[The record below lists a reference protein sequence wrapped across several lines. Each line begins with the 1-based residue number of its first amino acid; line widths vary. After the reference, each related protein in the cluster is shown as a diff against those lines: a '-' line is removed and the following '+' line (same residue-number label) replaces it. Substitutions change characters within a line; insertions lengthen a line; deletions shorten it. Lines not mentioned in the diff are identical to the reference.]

1 VAGRA
6 MTVNR
11 SHPLNAR
18 MSRVR
23 RCLAAAAW
31 AFGAC
36 SAQAACLGD
45 EQVQALMD
53 SYTARRPAAN
63 PEGLTT
69 VDGECSRAKLLKLF
83 DARFGAPIGYK
94 AGLTNPAVQKR
105 FNHDAPVWG
114 ALYAPML
121 LQNGATVDANFGAR
135 PLFEADLLVRVSS
148 TAVNQAKTVDDV
160 LASIDQVIP
169 FIELPDLVVQVPAK
183 LDGPAIS
190 AINVGAR
197 LGVAGAPIAVQRTAA
212 FSDALRDM
220 VTVVRGDGVELDRG
234 KGSDVLEHPLNAVV
248 WLAKDLAHDGRAMK
262 PGDLISLGSFSKLL
276 PPKPGLAVEVQY
288 LGLPGNPVVNV
299 SFR

>member
-1 VAGRA
+1 MKLLLTLLSLCLGA
-6 MTVNR
+6 
-11 SHPLNAR
+11 AR
-18 MSRVR
+18 
-23 RCLAAAAW
+23 
-31 AFGAC
+31 
-36 SAQAACLGD
+36 AACLSD
-45 EQVQALMD
+45 AEVKALHD
-53 SYTARRPAAN
+53 AYSARQPAAN
-63 PEGLTT
+63 PEGLSAA
-69 VDGECSRAKLLKLF
+69 DGECSRAKLLKHF
-83 DARFGAPIGYK
+83 DAQFGAPVGYK

-121 LQNGATVDANFGAR
+121 LKSGAVVDAKFGAR

-148 TAVNQAKTVDDV
+148 AAVNQAKTVDEV

-169 FIELPDLVVQVPAK
+169 FIELPDLVVQAPPK

-197 LGVAGAPIAVQRTAA
+197 LGVMGAPIAVQRSAA

-220 VTVVRGDGVELDRG
+220 VTIVKGDGVELDRG

-248 WLAKDLAHDGRAMK
+248 WLVKDLARDGRALK

-276 PPKPGLAVEVQY
+276 PPKPGMAVEVQY
-288 LGLPGNPVVNV
+288 QGLPGNPTVTVD
-299 SFR
+299 FKP